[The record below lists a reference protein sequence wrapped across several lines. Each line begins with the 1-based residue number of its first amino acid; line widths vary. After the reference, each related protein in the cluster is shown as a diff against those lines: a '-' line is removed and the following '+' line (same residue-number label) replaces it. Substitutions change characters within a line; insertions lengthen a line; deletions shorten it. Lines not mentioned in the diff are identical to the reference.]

1 MRAATAEGGG
11 GGAGGSASGGARR
24 YGPTRKRVVAVTGT
38 DLGTP
43 CHRSLVRNCNYNV
56 GK

>member
-1 MRAATAEGGG
+1 MRAADDGGG
-11 GGAGGSASGGARR
+11 GGGGRR
-24 YGPTRKRVVAVTGT
+24 CGPTRKRVVVVTGT